1 MSLNRFQIRPY
12 TPDDGAQVDD
22 LLLQAF
28 AGFEADFPGSAE
40 ALALGATRLAQ
51 TGHRFLVADD
61 GHGLAGAVRWSEA
74 EGVATLDLLVA
85 GVTHAGRALV
95 RAIERAAQDHGLR
108 LLRAR
113 VPEGDGPLELY
124 FSRMGYFPIAREL
137 DGDRPRLLL
146 EKRLPLLTVRE
157 QRRSDAAAIAALTG
171 EDPWPFEQGVRP
183 GWFVLSDGERV
194 AGAVAVQDTRTGLG
208 RVTEPALADPYRGRG
223 LEVWMLERAAIYAGT
238 GAFHTIEAPADGAL
252 KAYERD
258 LEERRW
264 FKDGDRYVKRL

>member
-1 MSLNRFQIRPY
+1 MSLSVFTVRPFLPGDAA
-12 TPDDGAQVDD
+12 TIDD

-28 AGFEADFPGSAE
+28 GGFEEEFPGADE
-40 ALALGATRLAQ
+40 AIALGATRLAQ
-51 TGHRFLVADD
+51 TGHHLLVAEDAQ
-61 GHGLAGAVRWSEA
+61 GTAGAVRWAEE
-74 EGVATLDLLVA
+74 EGVATLDLLVSGA
-85 GVTHAGRALV
+85 THAGRALV
-95 RAIERAAQDHGLR
+95 RAVERAAQDRGLR

-113 VPEGDGPLELY
+113 VPEGDTPLEAY
-124 FSRMGYFPIAREL
+124 FSRIGYLPIAREA
-137 DGDRPRLLL
+137 GAQPQLLL

-183 GWFVLSDGERV
+183 GWFVLADGERV
-194 AGAVAVQDTRTGLG
+194 VGAVAVKDTRTGLAQ
-208 RVTEPALADPYRGRG
+208 VTEPALGDLYRGRG

-238 GAFHTIEAPADGAL
+238 GAFHTIDAPATGEL
-252 KAYERD
+252 KVYERD